1 MGKIGD
7 ETHSKLVEERA
18 AAQKRLDIVRGEH
31 SGKKDKHPDV
41 ILAEKKAGRDRRE
54 NRKTHQT
61 ATVGGALVG
70 GLVAL
75 AGDRMAAER
84 RVWRAKLMG
93 IGAMSIADPS
103 VRPGGWV

>member
-41 ILAEKKAGRDRRE
+41 ILAEKKLAEIDA
-54 NRKTHQT
+54 KIAKHTKPQQS
-61 ATVGGALVG
+61 GA
-70 GLVAL
+70 
-75 AGDRMAAER
+75 
-84 RVWRAKLMG
+84 
-93 IGAMSIADPS
+93 P
-103 VRPGGWV
+103 